1 MELQIQ
7 LPKIVKKKKKQFLN
21 DFNEELVK
29 VKLMILTMED
39 VNIDVSEEKNEIN
52 ALEEKINTKD
62 FDEVELN
69 PSLINIYQDMTNKL
83 ISIEKRLEK
92 YGKLVLLKNK
102 ISYLENAIK
111 SEEANKD
118 LQKFIKLSIE
128 ILKSLKELNP
138 SIISKN
144 KEYYEE
150 VYKVIY
156 EFIKLELALTLES
169 ETLKELT
176 KDISGIYYIDKL
188 IREDIEEIQS
198 YSYTENI
205 KLIDRLNMMKN
216 GSTSQTLSSNIVNKD
231 VIISILL
238 IKQKEKLL
246 NSFQKSLN
254 DIESNYNENLQNI
267 EDLMGASQKRIE
279 ENIKEQE
286 ESLKKSNKE
295 LKKKLFS
302 IALSLAV
309 VFAIGKNIPSFSE
322 YANTKVVTTTEIY
335 EEGKEPVSL
344 TSYEFTS
351 KEITRILEI
360 YGISYKNS
368 GQNFCEKRTYDV
380 TNVIIEDGVNQDYLN
395 IDVEKFDLKE
405 IKTAESIELESP
417 TFKEIRKLTVVTSDL
432 DNPNN
437 TFDENAYKSDLKIF
451 YAILVLASFTKIGP
465 INLLIQIIK
474 KINTYDKITDIINLL
489 VEENENLLKECKK
502 YIHSNEDLEKTY
514 YSIMN
519 GEIKYL
525 TDQEIEDKIKDLIKR
540 NSEYKRILKNM

>member
-128 ILKSLKELNP
+128 ILKSIKELNP

-205 KLIDRLNMMKN
+205 KLIDRLNMM
-216 GSTSQTLSSNIVNKD
+216 V
-231 VIISILL
+231 
-238 IKQKEKLL
+238 
-246 NSFQKSLN
+246 
-254 DIESNYNENLQNI
+254 
-267 EDLMGASQKRIE
+267 
-279 ENIKEQE
+279 
-286 ESLKKSNKE
+286 
-295 LKKKLFS
+295 
-302 IALSLAV
+302 
-309 VFAIGKNIPSFSE
+309 
-322 YANTKVVTTTEIY
+322 
-335 EEGKEPVSL
+335 
-344 TSYEFTS
+344 
-351 KEITRILEI
+351 LE
-360 YGISYKNS
+360 
-368 GQNFCEKRTYDV
+368 
-380 TNVIIEDGVNQDYLN
+380 
-395 IDVEKFDLKE
+395 
-405 IKTAESIELESP
+405 
-417 TFKEIRKLTVVTSDL
+417 
-432 DNPNN
+432 
-437 TFDENAYKSDLKIF
+437 
-451 YAILVLASFTKIGP
+451 
-465 INLLIQIIK
+465 
-474 KINTYDKITDIINLL
+474 
-489 VEENENLLKECKK
+489 
-502 YIHSNEDLEKTY
+502 
-514 YSIMN
+514 
-519 GEIKYL
+519 
-525 TDQEIEDKIKDLIKR
+525 
-540 NSEYKRILKNM
+540 

>member
-83 ISIEKRLEK
+83 ISIEKGLEK

-128 ILKSLKELNP
+128 ILKSIKELNP

-205 KLIDRLNMMKN
+205 KLIDRLNMM
-216 GSTSQTLSSNIVNKD
+216 V
-231 VIISILL
+231 
-238 IKQKEKLL
+238 
-246 NSFQKSLN
+246 
-254 DIESNYNENLQNI
+254 
-267 EDLMGASQKRIE
+267 
-279 ENIKEQE
+279 
-286 ESLKKSNKE
+286 
-295 LKKKLFS
+295 
-302 IALSLAV
+302 
-309 VFAIGKNIPSFSE
+309 
-322 YANTKVVTTTEIY
+322 
-335 EEGKEPVSL
+335 
-344 TSYEFTS
+344 
-351 KEITRILEI
+351 LE
-360 YGISYKNS
+360 
-368 GQNFCEKRTYDV
+368 
-380 TNVIIEDGVNQDYLN
+380 
-395 IDVEKFDLKE
+395 
-405 IKTAESIELESP
+405 
-417 TFKEIRKLTVVTSDL
+417 
-432 DNPNN
+432 
-437 TFDENAYKSDLKIF
+437 
-451 YAILVLASFTKIGP
+451 
-465 INLLIQIIK
+465 
-474 KINTYDKITDIINLL
+474 
-489 VEENENLLKECKK
+489 
-502 YIHSNEDLEKTY
+502 
-514 YSIMN
+514 
-519 GEIKYL
+519 
-525 TDQEIEDKIKDLIKR
+525 
-540 NSEYKRILKNM
+540 